1 MQPLDG
7 LRYRTTPRLRSHQG
21 VFKSGST
28 IPSLVYI
35 RACPGK
41 LKGASP
47 VLASLWHSS
56 RGAWK
61 CLPFVFSC
69 FPRTLGQCPPCRDSA
84 DAVAWQD
91 IQLTYY
97 WRRFA
102 FGEGHS
108 DETHSPLTIALS
120 DPNGQVQTIHF
131 PSSVDS
137 NAKVLK
143 TGGNRLIFSGRPAF
157 QQKGRRIALPQHSL
171 PRTAMNTT
179 RYNISPEAPDEL
191 PTISVLK
198 PLASWPGKLL
208 PDLPRSQFCPSP
220 SSWFCTGENCRA
232 GPLFLLH

>member
-1 MQPLDG
+1 M
-7 LRYRTTPRLRSHQG
+7 
-21 VFKSGST
+21 
-28 IPSLVYI
+28 YI

-47 VLASLWHSS
+47 VLASLWHTS

-61 CLPFVFSC
+61 CLPFAFNN

-84 DAVAWQD
+84 KAVAWQD
-91 IQLTYY
+91 FQLTYHR
-97 WRRFA
+97 RRFA
-102 FGEGHS
+102 FGEGHP
-108 DETHSPLTIALS
+108 DETHSPLTTALS
-120 DPNGQVQTIHF
+120 DPNGQVQ
-131 PSSVDS
+131 SLDS

-143 TGGNRLIFSGRPAF
+143 TGGNRLTFSGRPAF

-198 PLASWPGKLL
+198 PLAPWPGKLL

-220 SSWFCTGENCRA
+220 NSRFCTRANCRA
-232 GPLFLLH
+232 GPPSLPR